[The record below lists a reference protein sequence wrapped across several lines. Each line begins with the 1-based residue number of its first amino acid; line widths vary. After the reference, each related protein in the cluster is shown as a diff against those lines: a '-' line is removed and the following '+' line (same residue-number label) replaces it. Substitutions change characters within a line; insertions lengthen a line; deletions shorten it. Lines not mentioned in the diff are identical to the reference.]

1 MKILNFRVIN
11 HRSLRDETVLELVS
25 PKLKTNKPGMGKTWD
40 DYLYPVAGIFGANAS
55 GKSNFLDALRFFVAA
70 VRMSAAEWQTSKRY
84 PHFPFKLSAGS
95 RDAESSYELDFV
107 HQDIRYRYGFSALA
121 KGITEEYLEYIPS
134 RRSAPWTVIFERNS
148 TETVFKDPSLALD
161 PAPRE
166 LVLSRALTLD
176 RQDVLGK
183 IATAITED
191 IDFIRHGSPFQ
202 AQRVNAITEALADGT
217 LKISEVTQILQI
229 ADIGISRIGLLE
241 SEREIDAVLFNQGF
255 QSIMQAITSE
265 DSESNLGD
273 ILASSDD
280 PEEMQEKVA
289 KLVERRLELF
299 HDADD
304 VDAPAFTLD
313 EESDGTLAW
322 LAISVAML
330 SALRRGTVVCG
341 DELDSSL
348 HPYLVQVL
356 VSLFT
361 NPNINVN
368 GAQLI
373 FTTHDATLLGEFEQ
387 LGLDAKNIWFTEKGK
402 DGSTHLYSLVDF
414 PHPKDANFE
423 KRYLAGRYGA
433 VPRTAPSVFSALVDT
448 ADEPKGVQ

>member
-25 PKLKTNKPGMGKTWD
+25 PKLKTNKPGAGKTWD

-55 GKSNFLDALRFFVAA
+55 GKSNLLDALRFFVTA

-84 PHFPFKLSAGS
+84 PHFPFKLSADS

-107 HQDIRYRYGFSALA
+107 HQDIRYRYGFSATA
-121 KGITEEYLEYIPS
+121 KGITEEYLECIPS

-148 TETVFKDPSLALD
+148 TETAFKDPSLALD

-176 RQDVLGK
+176 RQDILGE
-183 IATAITED
+183 IAAAITEG
-191 IDFIRHGSPFQ
+191 IDFIRYGSPFQ
-202 AQRVNAITEALADGT
+202 EQRVNAITEALADGT

-241 SEREIDAVLFNQGF
+241 SEREIDAVLFNQGI
-255 QSIMQAITSE
+255 QSIMQAIISE
-265 DSESNLGD
+265 GSESNPGS
-273 ILASSDD
+273 ILHDSDN
-280 PEEMQEKVA
+280 PEDMQEKVA

-299 HDADD
+299 HTSDESN
-304 VDAPAFTLD
+304 APAFTLD

-322 LAISVAML
+322 LAISVSML

-361 NPNINVN
+361 NPNINGN

-373 FTTHDATLLGEFEQ
+373 FTTHDATLLGEFDQ
-387 LGLDAKNIWFTEKGK
+387 LGLEAENIWFTEKGR
-402 DGSTHLYSLVDF
+402 DGATRLYSLVDF

-433 VPRTAPSVFSALVDT
+433 VPFATPNVFSALVDV
-448 ADEPKGVQ
+448 K

>member
-1 MKILNFRVIN
+1 M
-11 HRSLRDETVLELVS
+11 
-25 PKLKTNKPGMGKTWD
+25 
-40 DYLYPVAGIFGANAS
+40 
-55 GKSNFLDALRFFVAA
+55 
-70 VRMSAAEWQTSKRY
+70 
-84 PHFPFKLSAGS
+84 
-95 RDAESSYELDFV
+95 
-107 HQDIRYRYGFSALA
+107 
-121 KGITEEYLEYIPS
+121 
-134 RRSAPWTVIFERNS
+134 
-148 TETVFKDPSLALD
+148 
-161 PAPRE
+161 
-166 LVLSRALTLD
+166 LSRALTLD

-241 SEREIDAVLFNQGF
+241 SEREIDAVLFSQGI

-304 VDAPAFTLD
+304 VDAPALTLD

>member
-107 HQDIRYRYGFSALA
+107 HQDIRYRYGFSATA

-134 RRSAPWTVIFERNS
+134 RRNAPWTVIFERDN
-148 TETVFKDPSLALD
+148 TKTAFKNPSLALD

-166 LVLSRALTLD
+166 LVLSHALTLD
-176 RQDVLGK
+176 RQDILGE

-202 AQRVNAITEALADGT
+202 EQRVHAITEALADGT

-229 ADIGISRIGLLE
+229 ADIGISRIGLQE
-241 SEREIDAVLFNQGF
+241 YKREIDAVLLS
-255 QSIMQAITSE
+255 QSIQSMMRAIIAE
-265 DSESNLGD
+265 DSESDLGD

-280 PEEMQEKVA
+280 PEEMQEEAA
-289 KLVERRLELF
+289 KLVEHRLELF
-299 HDADD
+299 HTSDEII
-304 VDAPAFTLD
+304 APPFTLD

-322 LAISVAML
+322 LAISVSIL

-348 HPYLVQVL
+348 HPYLVKVL

-402 DGSTHLYSLVDF
+402 DGATSLYSLVDF

-433 VPRTAPSVFSALVDT
+433 VPRTAPSVFSMLVDT
-448 ADEPKGVQ
+448 ADESKEVH

>member
-11 HRSLRDETVLELVS
+11 HRSLRDGTVLELVS
-25 PKLKTNKPGMGKTWD
+25 PKLKTNKPGVGKTWD
-40 DYLYPVAGIFGANAS
+40 NYLYSVASIFGANAS
-55 GKSNFLDALRFFVAA
+55 GKSNFLDALRFFVTA
-70 VRMSAAEWQTSKRY
+70 VRMSAADWQTSKRY

-107 HQDIRYRYGFSALA
+107 HQDIRYRYGFSATA

-134 RRSAPWTVIFERNS
+134 RRNAPWTVIFERDG
-148 TETVFKDPSLALD
+148 TETVFKDSSLALD

-166 LVLSRALTLD
+166 LVLSRALVLD
-176 RQDVLGK
+176 RQDILGK
-183 IATAITED
+183 IAAAITQG

-202 AQRVNAITEALADGT
+202 EQRVHAITEALADGT

-229 ADIGISRIGLLE
+229 ADIGISRIELQE
-241 SEREIDAVLFNQGF
+241 YKREIDAVLFNQGI
-255 QSIMQAITSE
+255 QSMMRAINAE
-265 DSESNLGD
+265 DSETDLGD

-299 HDADD
+299 HTSDEII
-304 VDAPAFTLD
+304 APPFTLG

-322 LAISVAML
+322 LAISVSML

-348 HPYLVQVL
+348 HPYLVKVL

-402 DGSTHLYSLVDF
+402 DGATSLYSLVDF

-433 VPRTAPSVFSALVDT
+433 VPRTAPSVFSMLVDT
-448 ADEPKGVQ
+448 ADESKEVH